1 MPNMN
6 RIHHS
11 SGILDSIGILFLLVA
26 VSAVINTIYQGN
38 FYGIFWLC
46 YTGLFLISLGILLR
60 KDYLLMSQLNI
71 LLIPLFVWMVD
82 FISFFIMGKTLF
94 GITAYMFIPGHWLS
108 KLIGLQHFFTIPLAI
123 YALGRIGIRSRGS
136 WKYSFIQ
143 LTSFFIFGRLFIPL
157 EKNIN
162 YVFRWGMSDVFP
174 SYFYP
179 VLWFLSFFCVILISE
194 MVIVKLIGKNHSK
207 KSR

>member
-1 MPNMN
+1 MN
-6 RIHHS
+6 RIHRY
-11 SGILDSIGILFLLVA
+11 SGKLDSIGILFLVIA
-26 VSAVINTIYQGN
+26 VGAVVNTIYQGN

-46 YTGLFLISLGILLR
+46 YTSLFLISLGILLR

-71 LLIPLFVWMVD
+71 LLIPLFVWMID

-94 GITAYMFIPGHWLS
+94 GITEYMFIPGHWLS

-136 WKYSFIQ
+136 WIYSFIQ
-143 LTSFFIFGRLFIPL
+143 LTSFFIFCRLFTPL

-162 YVFRWGMSDVFP
+162 YVFRWSISDFFP

-179 VLWFLSFFCVILISE
+179 VLWFLSFFCVILVSE
-194 MVIVKLIGKNHSK
+194 MMIVKIIGINQTK
-207 KSR
+207 KS